1 MEQESDGLR
10 QRAGRQED
18 KEVESH
24 LRDTQGLQD
33 QEKDLGDVS
42 ESWSSVLVQVTPP
55 YLCAGLGMVGAGLVL
70 DSVQYWSVFKTLP
83 ELFIMVPAL
92 IGLKGNL
99 EMTLASR
106 LSTHA
111 NLGDLDTMEQT
122 VVMGSANL
130 ALIQVQG
137 VVVGALASVIAMLMA
152 WLGDWE
158 KVDMAKALLM
168 CASSVVTASLA
179 SFILGIVMVI
189 VIAMSRRFSVNP
201 DNVATPIAAA
211 LGDLVT
217 LSLLAFVAN
226 FFNNSG
232 ALMAVIILLG
242 YVVVTPFCFKRA
254 KNNVDTCDI
263 LYNGWTPVLSAMV
276 ISSMGGKI
284 LNNVISKFPDIAVFQ
299 PVINGVAGNLVGI
312 QASRISTELHRTSKL
327 GKLPKDITT
336 CNLINPFF
344 TFSISCCSFSPM
356 MSNNAVAAGVLL
368 LLVVPGH
375 LVFNLAIGI
384 SQGFHI
390 LSPVFLIMYLLAA
403 LLQVGSLLHIAN
415 MMVHRMW
422 SHGINPDNSAI
433 PYLTA
438 LGDLM
443 GGAFLAAVF
452 QIVHWVD

>member
-1 MEQESDGLR
+1 MEQESVGLR
-10 QRAGRQED
+10 QRAGRQDQEE
-18 KEVESH
+18 KEQEKH
-24 LRDTQGLQD
+24 LTQGQH
-33 QEKDLGDVS
+33 GGVIS
-42 ESWSSVLVQVTPP
+42 ENWASVLVQVTPP

-70 DSVQYWSVFKTLP
+70 DSVQYWPVFQTLP

-111 NLGDLDTMEQT
+111 NLGDLDTLEQT

-158 KVDMAKALLM
+158 RVDLAKALLM
-168 CASSVVTASLA
+168 CTSSVVTASLA

-232 ALMAVIILLG
+232 ALVAVIILLG
-242 YVVVTPFCFKRA
+242 YVFITPFCFKNA

-284 LNNVISKFPDIAVFQ
+284 LNSFIIKFPDIAVFQ

-336 CNLINPFF
+336 CNLVNPFF
-344 TFSISCCSFSPM
+344 TFSISCCSFSAM

-384 SQGFHI
+384 SQGFQI
-390 LSPVFLIMYLLAA
+390 LSPVFLTLYFLAA
-403 LLQVGSLLHIAN
+403 LFQVGSLLHIAN
-415 MMVHRMW
+415 IIVHRMW

>member
-1 MEQESDGLR
+1 MEEESDGLR
-10 QRAGRQED
+10 YRPRKEEED
-18 KEVESH
+18 KM
-24 LRDTQGLQD
+24 G
-33 QEKDLGDVS
+33 QEAKKLADKDSKDVQDVS

-55 YLCAGLGMVGAGLVL
+55 YLCAGLGMVCAGLVL
-70 DSVQYWSVFKTLP
+70 DSVQYWHVFQTLP

-111 NLGDLDTMEQT
+111 NLGDLDTIEQT
-122 VVMGSANL
+122 IVMGSANL

-137 VVVGALASVIAMLMA
+137 VVVGALASVIAMMMA
-152 WLGDWE
+152 WMGDIE
-158 KVDMAKALLM
+158 RIDMARGLVM
-168 CASSVVTASLA
+168 CASSVVTASAA
-179 SFILGIVMVI
+179 SFILGIVMVV

-226 FFNNSG
+226 FFSNSG
-232 ALMAVIILLG
+232 ALFAIFILLG
-242 YVVVTPFCFKRA
+242 YVVITPFCFARA
-254 KNNVDTCDI
+254 KRNVHTCEI
-263 LYNGWTPVLSAMV
+263 LYSGWTPVLSAMV

-284 LNNVISKFPDIAVFQ
+284 LNNVIIKFPDIAVFQ

-312 QASRISTELHRTSKL
+312 QASRISTELHRTGKL
-327 GKLPKDITT
+327 GKLPKEIST
-336 CNLINPFF
+336 CNLINPLS
-344 TFSISCCSFSPM
+344 TFSSSCCSFSTM
-356 MSNNAVAAGVLL
+356 LSNNAVAAGVLL

-375 LVFNLAIGI
+375 LVFNLAIGL
-384 SQGFHI
+384 SQGFQI
-390 LSPVFLIMYLLAA
+390 LSPFFLILYLLAA

-415 MMVHRMW
+415 MMVHSMW
-422 SHGINPDNSAI
+422 GHGINPDNSAI

-443 GGAFLAAVF
+443 GGAFLATVF
-452 QIVHWVD
+452 QIINWVD

>member
-1 MEQESDGLR
+1 MEQESVGLR
-10 QRAGRQED
+10 QRAGRQDQEEKEED
-18 KEVESH
+18 SH
-24 LRDTQGLQD
+24 LTQGQHGG
-33 QEKDLGDVS
+33 EIS
-42 ESWSSVLVQVTPP
+42 ESWTSVLVQVTPP

-70 DSVQYWSVFKTLP
+70 DSVQYWPVFQTLP

-111 NLGDLDTMEQT
+111 NLGDLDTLEQT

-158 KVDMAKALLM
+158 RVDLAKALLM
-168 CASSVVTASLA
+168 CTSSVVTASLA

-232 ALMAVIILLG
+232 ALVAVIILLG
-242 YVVVTPFCFKRA
+242 YVVITPFCFKNA

-284 LNNVISKFPDIAVFQ
+284 LNNFIIKFPDIAVFQ

-336 CNLINPFF
+336 CNLVNPFF
-344 TFSISCCSFSPM
+344 TFSISCCSFSAM

-384 SQGFHI
+384 SQGFQI
-390 LSPVFLIMYLLAA
+390 LSPVFLTLYFLAA
-403 LLQVGSLLHIAN
+403 LFQVGSLLHIAN
-415 MMVHRMW
+415 IIVHRMW

>member
-1 MEQESDGLR
+1 MEEESDGLR
-10 QRAGRQED
+10 YRPGKEEED
-18 KEVESH
+18 KM
-24 LRDTQGLQD
+24 G
-33 QEKDLGDVS
+33 QEARKLADKDSKDVQDVS

-55 YLCAGLGMVGAGLVL
+55 YLCAGLGMVCAGLVL
-70 DSVQYWSVFKTLP
+70 DSVQYWPVFQTLP

-111 NLGDLDTMEQT
+111 NLGDLDTIEQT
-122 VVMGSANL
+122 IVMGSANL

-137 VVVGALASVIAMLMA
+137 VVVGALASVIAMMMA
-152 WLGDWE
+152 WMGDIE
-158 KVDMAKALLM
+158 RIDMARGLIM
-168 CASSVVTASLA
+168 CASSVVTASAA
-179 SFILGIVMVI
+179 SFILGIVMVV

-226 FFNNSG
+226 FFSNSG
-232 ALMAVIILLG
+232 ALFAIFILLG
-242 YVVVTPFCFKRA
+242 YVVITPFCFARA
-254 KNNVDTCDI
+254 KRNVHTCEI
-263 LYNGWTPVLSAMV
+263 LYSGWTPVLSAMV

-284 LNNVISKFPDIAVFQ
+284 LNNVIIKFPDIAVFQ

-312 QASRISTELHRTSKL
+312 QASRISTELHRTGKL
-327 GKLPKDITT
+327 GKLPKEIST
-336 CNLINPFF
+336 CNLINPLS
-344 TFSISCCSFSPM
+344 TFSSSCCSFSTM
-356 MSNNAVAAGVLL
+356 LSNNAVAAGVLL

-375 LVFNLAIGI
+375 LVFNLAIGL
-384 SQGFHI
+384 SQGFQI
-390 LSPVFLIMYLLAA
+390 LSPFFLILYLLAA

-415 MMVHRMW
+415 MMVHSMW
-422 SHGINPDNSAI
+422 GHGINPDNSAI

-443 GGAFLAAVF
+443 GGAFLATVF
-452 QIVHWVD
+452 QIINWVD